1 MMSSHLA
8 LPREGHLK
16 EVLHIFAY
24 LKNHTNSEMVFDP
37 TPVEFDRSIFAKQD
51 WSFSQYGC
59 EDMKEELPD
68 GMPESRGQPMTM
80 RVFVDS
86 DHAGDLLGSWYF

>member
-1 MMSSHLA
+1 MMLSHLA

-24 LKNHTNSEMVFDP
+24 LKKHHNSEMVFDP
-37 TPVEFDRSIFAKQD
+37 TPVEFDRNLFEKQE
-51 WSFSQYGC
+51 WSYSQYGFK
-59 EDMKEELPD
+59 DMREEVPD
-68 GMPESRGQPMTM
+68 GMPEPHGQSMTM

-86 DHAGDLLGSWYF
+86 NHAGDLLTR